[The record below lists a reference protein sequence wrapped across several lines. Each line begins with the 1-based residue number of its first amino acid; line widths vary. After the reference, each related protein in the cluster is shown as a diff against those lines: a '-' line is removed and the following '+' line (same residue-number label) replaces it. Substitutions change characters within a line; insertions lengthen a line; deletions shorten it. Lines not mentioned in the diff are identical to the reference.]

1 MALTPKPD
9 VVPQVSVIMPMRN
22 ASAFVEEALASVI
35 QERQIALE
43 VIVIDDGSTDNSR
56 QLVEAA
62 QDPRVRILDGP
73 QRGVAACLNLGV
85 SNARGSIIMRC
96 DADDIY
102 PADRI
107 SQQAIWLQQF
117 PQHDAVCGGYQS
129 IDVKGQAVALLGVAG
144 VRQTEDIEAELRTGV
159 TRTSLCTF
167 AMRTS
172 AVVRTGGF
180 REFFETSSDI
190 DFQLR
195 LGEVCRIGFV
205 PRVTYLYRLHDS
217 SITHSQAR
225 LRREFFEV
233 TARKF
238 QLQRLQRGSDDLQ
251 DGYPPLPPDAAG
263 AAPSAASQ
271 QIQGMLIGQAW
282 RHFQAGHHRQA
293 ISTAWRAVRTRPS
306 NLASW
311 QALSILILRS
321 ARRQLF

>member
-1 MALTPKPD
+1 MTLVTI
-9 VVPQVSVIMPMRN
+9 IMPMRN
-22 ASAFVEEALASVI
+22 ASAFVQEALASVL
-35 QERQIALE
+35 QERQVALE
-43 VIVIDDGSTDNSR
+43 VVVVDDGSTDNSR

-96 DADDIY
+96 DADDIF

-107 SQQAIWLQQF
+107 SHQAIWLQRF

-144 VRQTEDIEAELRTGV
+144 VRHTEDIEAELRTGV

-172 AVVRTGGF
+172 AMTRVGGF

-225 LRREFFEV
+225 LRREFFEA
-233 TARKF
+233 TARDF
-238 QLQRLQRGSDDLQ
+238 QLQRHQRGSDDLQ
-251 DGYPPLPPDAAG
+251 EGHPPMPPDAG
-263 AAPSAASQ
+263 GSQPSTAAH
-271 QIQGMLIGQAW
+271 QIQGMLVGQAW
-282 RHFQAGHHRQA
+282 RYFEAGHDQQA
-293 ISTAWRAVRTRPS
+293 IRTAWRAVHGRPS
-306 NLASW
+306 SLTSW
-311 QALSILILRS
+311 RALSILLLRS
-321 ARRQLF
+321 GKRKLF

>member
-1 MALTPKPD
+1 MTLVTI
-9 VVPQVSVIMPMRN
+9 IMPMRN
-22 ASAFVEEALASVI
+22 ASAFVQEALASVL
-35 QERQIALE
+35 QERQVALE
-43 VIVIDDGSTDNSR
+43 VVVVDDGSTDNSR

-62 QDPRVRILDGP
+62 QDLRVRILEGP
-73 QRGVAACLNLGV
+73 QRGVAACLNVGV

-107 SQQAIWLQQF
+107 SQQASWLQRF

-129 IDVKGQAVALLGVAG
+129 IDAKGQAVALFGVAG
-144 VRQTEDIEAELRTGV
+144 VRHTEDIDAELRMGV

-167 AMRTS
+167 AMRAS
-172 AVVRTGGF
+172 AMARTGGF

-195 LGEVCRIGFV
+195 LGEACRVGFV
-205 PRVTYLYRLHDS
+205 PCVTYLYRLHDS

-225 LRREFFEV
+225 LRREFFEA

-238 QLQRLQRGSDDLQ
+238 QLQRRQRGSDDLQ
-251 DGYPPLPPDAAG
+251 DGHPPLLPDSPG
-263 AAPSAASQ
+263 AAPSAASK

-282 RHFQAGHHRQA
+282 RHFQAGHYRHA

-306 NLASW
+306 SLAAW
-311 QALSILILRS
+311 RALSILLFRS
-321 ARRQLF
+321 GKRRLF

>member
-1 MALTPKPD
+1 MTLVTI
-9 VVPQVSVIMPMRN
+9 IMPMRN
-22 ASAFVEEALASVI
+22 ASAFVEEALASVLH
-35 QERQIALE
+35 ERQVALE

-107 SQQAIWLQQF
+107 SRQASWLQRF
-117 PQHDAVCGGYQS
+117 PQHDAVCGGYQT
-129 IDVKGQAVALLGVAG
+129 IDVKGHAVAMFGVAG
-144 VRQTEDIEAELRTGV
+144 VRQTEDIEAELRMGV

-167 AMRTS
+167 AMRAS
-172 AVVRTGGF
+172 AMARIGGF

-195 LGEVCRIGFV
+195 LGEACRVGFV
-205 PRVTYLYRLHDS
+205 PCVTYLYRLHDS

-225 LRREFFEV
+225 LRREFFEA

-238 QLQRLQRGSDDLQ
+238 QLQRQQRGTDDLQ
-251 DGYPPLPPDAAG
+251 EGHPPSPPDAG
-263 AAPSAASQ
+263 GSQPSTAAH
-271 QIQGMLIGQAW
+271 QIQGMLVGQAW
-282 RHFQAGHHRQA
+282 RYFDAGHDQQA
-293 ISTAWRAVRTRPS
+293 VRTAWRAIRASPSSRPS
-306 NLASW
+306 W
-311 QALSILILRS
+311 RALSILLLRS
-321 ARRQLF
+321 VKRRLF

>member
-1 MALTPKPD
+1 MTLVTI
-9 VVPQVSVIMPMRN
+9 IMPMRN
-22 ASAFVEEALASVI
+22 ASAFVQEALASVL
-35 QERQIALE
+35 QERQVALE
-43 VIVIDDGSTDNSR
+43 VVVVDDGSTDNSR

-62 QDPRVRILDGP
+62 QDSRVRVLDGP

-85 SNARGSIIMRC
+85 NNARGSIIMRC

-107 SQQAIWLQQF
+107 SEQASWLQRF
-117 PQHDAVCGGYQS
+117 PQHDGVCGGYQS
-129 IDVKGQAVALLGVAG
+129 IDAKGQAVALLGVAG
-144 VRQTEDIEAELRTGV
+144 VRHTEDIDAELRMGV

-167 AMRTS
+167 AMRAS
-172 AVVRTGGF
+172 AMARTGGF

-225 LRREFFEV
+225 LRREFFEA

-238 QLQRLQRGSDDLQ
+238 QLQRQQRGSDDLHN
-251 DGYPPLPPDAAG
+251 GHPPLPPDAAG
-263 AAPSAASQ
+263 DVPSVASQ

-293 ISTAWRAVRTRPS
+293 ISTAWRAVRNRPS
-306 NLASW
+306 SLAAW
-311 QALSILILRS
+311 RALSVLLLRCGKW
-321 ARRQLF
+321 RLF